1 MKLIKNYKC
10 DNTTPTN
17 EEIREGMCIAQ
28 SEDCI
33 VRLNWFFPY
42 SGHYKLDITSGMTFE
57 DCCDKLP
64 KIYPI

>member
-17 EEIREGMCIAQ
+17 EEIQEGMRIAQ

-42 SGHYKLDITSGMTFE
+42 SGHYKLDISTDMTFE
-57 DCCDKLP
+57 DCKSKLP
-64 KIYPI
+64 KCYPV

>member
-1 MKLIKNYKC
+1 MKLIKNYQC
-10 DNTTPTN
+10 DNKTPTN
-17 EEIREGMCIAQ
+17 EEIQEGMRIAQ

-57 DCCDKLP
+57 DCKNKLP
-64 KIYPI
+64 KSYPV